1 MHWIDPESL
10 PETKGTVTRLLLDP
24 HGDADGLILDGH
36 LQVHLPPHLSSTLVE
51 RVAPG
56 DVVSVRGVKPRDVN
70 MVSAVSIVTAHGD
83 VVIDDGPHAGEKKR
97 RKPAAD
103 VDEGDSGPARR
114 AQKVSGA
121 VVLSL
126 HGPKGELRGALLD
139 DGTSLRM
146 SRESAAELASHL
158 MPGACVEAWGELV
171 ETGIGRTLDVDEIAH
186 AAGAET
192 DA

>member
-1 MHWIDPESL
+1 MHWIDPQSL

-24 HGDADGLILDGH
+24 HGDADGLLLDGH
-36 LQVHLPPHLSSTLVE
+36 LQVHLPPHLSSSIVE

-56 DVVSVRGVKPRDVN
+56 DTVSVRGVKPRGVN

-83 VVIDDGPHAGEKKR
+83 VVVDDGPHSGEAKR
-97 RKPAAD
+97 RKAEAD
-103 VDEGDSGPARR
+103 EEKEGTGPARR
-114 AQKVSGA
+114 AGKVSGA

-146 SRESAAELASHL
+146 SRESASELASHL

-171 ETGIGRTLDVDEIAH
+171 ETDVGRTLDVDEIAH
-186 AAGAET
+186 VAGTEA